1 MINYFKNEERILIT
15 NDSKDPNEASNEIRI
30 PYKSN
35 IRIYIYNLI
44 LLSLIN
50 SLPKLY
56 IYPNKIDPITLN
68 IYTLPYNIR
77 YIT

>member
-1 MINYFKNEERILIT
+1 MRYESPINPIL
-15 NDSKDPNEASNEIRI
+15 E
-30 PYKSN
+30 Y
-35 IRIYIYNLI
+35 IYIYNLI